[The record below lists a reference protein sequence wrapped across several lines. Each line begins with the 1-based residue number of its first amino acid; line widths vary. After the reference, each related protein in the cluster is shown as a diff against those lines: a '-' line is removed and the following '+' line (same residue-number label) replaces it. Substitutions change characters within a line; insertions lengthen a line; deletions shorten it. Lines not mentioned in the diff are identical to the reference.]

1 MSVRLMSGNKSR
13 QVVLRSDQVNLG
25 DMMAGSAPSSEVQV
39 MWVDDSWCE
48 IVHLQRKKDVT

>member
-1 MSVRLMSGNKSR
+1 MLMSGNKSR

-25 DMMAGSAPSSEVQV
+25 DMMAGSAPTSEVQV